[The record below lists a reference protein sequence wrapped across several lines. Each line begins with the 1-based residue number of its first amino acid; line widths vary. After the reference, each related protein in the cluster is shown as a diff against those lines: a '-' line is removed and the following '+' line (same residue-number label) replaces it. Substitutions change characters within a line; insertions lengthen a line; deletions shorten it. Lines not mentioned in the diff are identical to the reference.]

1 VASPDTNTA
10 VSTTQ
15 DVASA
20 FVAPTTTTAT
30 TTGTTATIAST
41 TPTVPINPY
50 RALQLQYDTQRVAID
65 Q

>member
-10 VSTTQ
+10 VSTTL

-30 TTGTTATIAST
+30 TTTVAST

-50 RALQLQYDTQRVAID
+50 RALQLQFDTQRVAID